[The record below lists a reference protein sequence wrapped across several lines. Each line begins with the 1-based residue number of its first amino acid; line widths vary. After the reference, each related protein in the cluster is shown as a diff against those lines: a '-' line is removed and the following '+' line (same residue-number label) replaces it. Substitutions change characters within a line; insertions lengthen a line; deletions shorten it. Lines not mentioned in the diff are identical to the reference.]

1 MFTSKDKRC
10 RFGLF
15 RSCKSNKNFQKS
27 TDEIKSDDNVQT
39 TNNIQVMS
47 NNLITQDAG
56 DIQNVDNKQQQQ
68 NQQYD
73 NSVSIIYIVSWL
85 ARNGPY
91 SSDREKTHK
100 FFVEKSAAVSFKKDL
115 EKAAKFLRN
124 KEDLNIEIIEQKAE

>member
-1 MFTSKDKRC
+1 MFTSKDKRY

-15 RSCKSNKNFQKS
+15 RGCKSNKNFQKS
-27 TDEIKSDDNVQT
+27 TDEITGDDNVQT
-39 TNNIQVMS
+39 TNNTQGMS
-47 NNLITQDAG
+47 NNLITQDAV
-56 DIQNVDNKQQQQ
+56 DIQNVDNK

-73 NSVSIIYIVSWL
+73 NSVSVIYIVSWL

>member
-27 TDEIKSDDNVQT
+27 TDEIENDDNVQT

-56 DIQNVDNKQQQQ
+56 DIQNVDN
-68 NQQYD
+68 
-73 NSVSIIYIVSWL
+73 SVSVIYIISWL

-100 FFVEKSAAVSFKKDL
+100 FFVEKRAAENFKKDL
-115 EKAAKFLRN
+115 EKAAKLLRN